1 MNSPRT
7 LEAAALVLA
16 GTRPG
21 GDPFAAAQGVA
32 HKSLIEIDG
41 ITLLERVVRALEEA
55 GSSRIGVS
63 CDEGP
68 VADLARGLGA
78 QVIPTGRGP
87 SASVGSGFEALGAP
101 LIVTTSDHALLQT
114 DWVRELVEGTPNDAD
129 LSVMLAEREAVQRA
143 MPESKRTYLR
153 FADGHWS
160 GCNLF
165 YLQSPEARRAIDT
178 WSMVEADRKRPWRI
192 AARLGL
198 GTLLSMLLGRLTIA
212 EGLAR
217 LGEKIGVRA
226 ALVSASN
233 GLAAVDVDKQA
244 DLDAVRALIMRRKE
258 GSSANQV

>member
-1 MNSPRT
+1 MSSHGT

-41 ITLLERVVRALEEA
+41 TTLLERVVRALQEA
-55 GSSRIGVS
+55 GVSRIGVS

-78 QVIPTGRGP
+78 EVIPTGRGP
-87 SASVGSGFEALGAP
+87 SASVAAGFEALGAP
-101 LIVTTSDHALLQT
+101 LIVTTSDHALLQP
-114 DWVRELVEGTPNDAD
+114 DWVRELVDDTPEDAD

-165 YLQSPEARRAIDT
+165 YLQTPEARRAIET

-192 AARLGL
+192 AARLGV
-198 GTLLSMLLGRLTIA
+198 GTLFSMLVGRLTLA

-217 LGEKIGVRA
+217 LGDKIGIRA
-226 ALVSASN
+226 ALVSAN
-233 GLAAVDVDKQA
+233 DGLAAVDVDKQA
-244 DLDAVRALIMRRKE
+244 DLDAVRALIARR
-258 GSSANQV
+258 N

>member
-1 MNSPRT
+1 MSSHGA

-41 ITLLERVVRALEEA
+41 TTLLERVVRALQEA
-55 GSSRIGVS
+55 GVSRIGVS

-78 QVIPTGRGP
+78 EVIPTGRGP
-87 SASVGSGFEALGAP
+87 SASVAAGFEALGAP
-101 LIVTTSDHALLQT
+101 LIVTTSDHALLQP
-114 DWVRELVEGTPNDAD
+114 DWVRELVDDTPEDAD

-165 YLQSPEARRAIDT
+165 YLQTPEARRAIET

-192 AARLGL
+192 AARLGV
-198 GTLLSMLLGRLTIA
+198 GTLFSMLLGRLTLA

-217 LGEKIGVRA
+217 LGDKIGIRA
-226 ALVSASN
+226 ALVSAN
-233 GLAAVDVDKQA
+233 DGLAAVDVDKQA
-244 DLDAVRALIMRRKE
+244 DLDAVRALIARR
-258 GSSANQV
+258 N